1 MSRFGRSC
9 SGTQS
14 RYSIEQSCSTRTVV
28 IRTEYAIFALAILFR
43 LHRFVSICANCSLHY
58 VVYFSRVF
66 KLSEHSRFINV
77 ANDVSFTAKANYRL
91 LDREKLDSIVAT
103 LESVKIDDDSK
114 ISIKFSHRYDEKF
127 ELYATRR
134 TLTRCLVSGDESGR
148 AREGG
153 RESAAWPWL
162 VYVATQKGLGEEKG
176 ARSTARE
183 RARLRRGAFNAVG
196 APLRLSLPHPHSYRL
211 LPSPHRP
218 LLPLAPLPFGS
229 LSSLAVCNEDELH
242 VAPGVHAQRGQTKRV

>member
-1 MSRFGRSC
+1 MRAAERGR
-9 SGTQS
+9 
-14 RYSIEQSCSTRTVV
+14 
-28 IRTEYAIFALAILFR
+28 
-43 LHRFVSICANCSLHY
+43 
-58 VVYFSRVF
+58 
-66 KLSEHSRFINV
+66 
-77 ANDVSFTAKANYRL
+77 
-91 LDREKLDSIVAT
+91 
-103 LESVKIDDDSK
+103 
-114 ISIKFSHRYDEKF
+114 
-127 ELYATRR
+127 
-134 TLTRCLVSGDESGR
+134 
-148 AREGG
+148 G

-183 RARLRRGAFNAVG
+183 RALLRRGAFNAVG